1 MIIAL
6 IYIFLSYVMFDQH
19 LKITLRKSSVP
30 SEKVRFLFFTHPPP
44 PPPTPPP
51 KYSNIENFS
60 ALFPPCIAER
70 GEGGEG
76 ERTSS
81 QHILTCHTLLHYF
94 IKHTL
99 FNYWSTCLC
108 TIARFYLPNYIPNN
122 NLDLHHS
129 VINLAFP
136 TTFLINQLAT
146 VTPSPFSALQFPF

>member
-44 PPPTPPP
+44 PPPPPPPP

-70 GEGGEG
+70 GEGGGG
-76 ERTSS
+76 EDIESAHS
-81 QHILTCHTLLHYF
+81 HLSHPSPLLHKTYPF
-94 IKHTL
+94 QLLI
-99 FNYWSTCLC
+99 
-108 TIARFYLPNYIPNN
+108 YLPMDNSKILPPK
-122 NLDLHHS
+122 LHS
-129 VINLAFP
+129 
-136 TTFLINQLAT
+136 
-146 VTPSPFSALQFPF
+146 